1 MTQFP
6 RSSKF
11 SKSVILFLV
20 LFLFCFTANNSA
32 QSIGFAKDSTV
43 ICFLS
48 DTQEPMLFERLFLGY
63 NNNSVARRL
72 ILSGIVNMNPDAVFH
87 LGDLVASGSDDD
99 DWAEIDR
106 FKDKLEKRGIDFYAI
121 PGNHEYMF
129 SAERGI
135 MNFRNRFPESI
146 LTGYIKKINNLA
158 IVLLNSNF
166 SKMSE
171 KEINYELNWYRKTIK
186 EIDEDPGINFIIV
199 CSHHSPYTNS
209 KIINP
214 SSELQKYYIP
224 SFSGSKKAILFLSG
238 HAHALEHFNENG
250 KDFLVIGG
258 GGGIQQPLKTGTN
271 VCFKDLYDTKST
283 KRMFHFLKLILKEQS
298 VALELLIVSDKFD
311 RLIEKRYLTLPDSE
325 K

>member
-1 MTQFP
+1 MKQLFW
-6 RSSKF
+6 SSKINKPFISFLIFF
-11 SKSVILFLV
+11 SVCLAS
-20 LFLFCFTANNSA
+20 NNSA
-32 QSIGFAKDSTV
+32 QSNDRSVDSTV

-63 NNNSVARRL
+63 NNNSIARRL
-72 ILSGIVNMNPDAVFH
+72 ILKEILNIRPDAVIH
-87 LGDLVASGSDDD
+87 LGDLVASSSDED
-99 DWAEIDR
+99 DWKEMDL
-106 FKDKLEKRGIDFYAI
+106 FKNKLDKRQIDFYAI

-135 MNFRNRFPESI
+135 RNFRYRFPESL
-146 LTGYIKKINNLA
+146 LTGYVKKFNNLA
-158 IVLLNSNF
+158 LVLLNSNF

-171 KEINYELNWYRKTIK
+171 NEINYQLNWYRRTIK
-186 EIDEDPGINFIIV
+186 EIDEDPDIDFIIV
-199 CSHHSPYTNS
+199 CSHHSPFTNS

-224 SFSGSKKAILFLSG
+224 SFARSKKSILFLSG

-258 GGGIQQPLKTGTN
+258 GGGIQQPLKVGSN
-271 VCFKDLYDTKST
+271 ARFKDKYDST
-283 KRMFHFLKLILKEQS
+283 NKKRMFHFIKLILTEET
-298 VALELLIVSDKFD
+298 VILELFIVSDKFD
-311 RLIEKRYLTLPDSE
+311 GLKKRRYLIFPASE